1 MNERTLHTSQLREAI
16 GELKA
21 GNRVLLSGTIY
32 TARDAAHKRLIA
44 LLDAGESLPFEL
56 DGALIY
62 YAGPTPAQ
70 AGMAVGSC
78 GPTTSSRMDG
88 FAPRLLDLGLG
99 GMIGKGE
106 RNEAVCDAIVRNK
119 AIYFCAVGGAG
130 ALIANSILS
139 AEEIAFPEL
148 GCESIKR
155 MQIKDLPLTV
165 AIDSEGGNI
174 FKEGRANYQHL

>member
-1 MNERTLHTSQLREAI
+1 MNERILHTDDLTSQIPSLRS
-16 GELKA
+16 GD
-21 GNRVLLSGTIY
+21 RVLLNGTIY
-32 TARDAAHKRLIA
+32 TARDAAHKRLFS
-44 LLDAGESLPFEL
+44 LLDAGEPLPFDL
-56 DGALIY
+56 KGALIY

-78 GPTTSSRMDG
+78 GPTTASRMDG

-106 RNEAVCDAIVRNK
+106 RNEAVCDAIVRNH

-130 ALIANSILS
+130 ALIANAIVS

-155 MQIKDLPLTV
+155 MEVRNLPLTV
-165 AIDSEGGNI
+165 AIDAFGGNI
-174 FKEGRANYQHL
+174 FKEGRAAYQSI